1 MVKLADWEILHE
13 MSKPYLH
20 QLQVAGIE
28 QQKSLINVM
37 IPVIYEARFTL
48 TLLEIFLEFLA
59 TATEKESIT
68 QGFAVIRIMMHVD
81 TTTIHE
87 YFLEN
92 CHHFATL
99 VSLMIGN
106 ETIRANAVAILY
118 NIADSQN
125 ERLHKLLF
133 EHTRFLELVREI
145 FSHPTDASS
154 IVECLKVLYTIA
166 LKDAARILENV
177 QVVQMVVEIMKSEL
191 VSDTWRVDE
200 MAAAIIIIS
209 WPNVKC
215 SRIQQIIE
223 NGVIEALCES
233 LKMYIYQE
241 YIALALKGVLEAGNS
256 LVDGENVLFNPVA
269 LRIAECGILHKIQA
283 VDTAKNTKIIDQ
295 YFGES
300 YEQYLARRR
309 GLKTKKAI

>member
-1 MVKLADWEILHE
+1 
-13 MSKPYLH
+13 
-20 QLQVAGIE
+20 
-28 QQKSLINVM
+28 
-37 IPVIYEARFTL
+37 
-48 TLLEIFLEFLA
+48 
-59 TATEKESIT
+59 
-68 QGFAVIRIMMHVD
+68 MHVD

-92 CHHFATL
+92 YHHVATL

-106 ETIRANAVAILY
+106 ETIRADAVAILN
-118 NIADSQN
+118 NIVDSHN

-133 EHTRFLELVREI
+133 EHTRFLELAREI

-154 IVECLKVLYTIA
+154 IVECLRVLYMIA

-233 LKMYIYQE
+233 LKMYIDQE